1 MKMYLCMLVMGLLL
15 LSPWTPRVA
24 GQDLGGLESLITG
37 GAQSN
42 GPGTMLRLLLKGVGL
57 TPEQKV
63 QVKNILGAHGERLRS
78 LFEDLQVAN
87 AELTNT
93 LLTPDDIGVTDVAP
107 VADRVS
113 RIREQLLH
121 EGLTVV
127 MEIRQ
132 VLTPEQ
138 RAKAVRLREQLNALE
153 GALNEPSQE

>member
-1 MKMYLCMLVMGLLL
+1 MNRYVGILVMSLML
-15 LSPWTPRVA
+15 LSAWAPRVGA
-24 GQDLGGLESLITG
+24 QDLGGLESLITG
-37 GAQSN
+37 EGQNN

-63 QVKNILGAHGERLRS
+63 QVKDILAAHGERLRA

-93 LLTPDDIGVTDVAP
+93 LLTPDDIGVADVAP

-113 RIREQLLH
+113 RVREQLLH

-127 MEIRQ
+127 VEIRQ

-138 RAKAVRLREQLNALE
+138 RAKAARLREQLNALE
-153 GALNEPSQE
+153 GALNEPSE